1 MDTAVQAL
9 VRQLEYSQSVQ
20 ELLQAQAQ
28 QLQQR
33 IQTQTEHFALER
45 SNAQAQ
51 AQIEAQF
58 QQVQA
63 QELQAQ
69 IQLVAQLRDRQWDA
83 ELGRPTQAQQVQA
96 HTQLVTRLRQLHC
109 ESEAMTKQLV
119 VENTALVAENTAL
132 RERPRSEEAVL
143 ACLRTRLANSQAQL
157 RFYEDAYGSS
167 SQRS

>member
-1 MDTAVQAL
+1 M
-9 VRQLEYSQSVQ
+9 
-20 ELLQAQAQ
+20 
-28 QLQQR
+28 
-33 IQTQTEHFALER
+33 
-45 SNAQAQ
+45 
-51 AQIEAQF
+51 
-58 QQVQA
+58 
-63 QELQAQ
+63 
-69 IQLVAQLRDRQWDA
+69 
-83 ELGRPTQAQQVQA
+83 QA

-119 VENTALVAENTAL
+119 VENTALVAENTALVAENTAL